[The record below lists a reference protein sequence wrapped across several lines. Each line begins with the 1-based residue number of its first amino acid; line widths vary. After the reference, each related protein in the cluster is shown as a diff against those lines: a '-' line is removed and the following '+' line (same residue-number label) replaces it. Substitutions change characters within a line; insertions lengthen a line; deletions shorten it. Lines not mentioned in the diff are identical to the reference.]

1 MRELHAKIFKSL
13 NFNISHKLRS
23 CLVTCLLFLT
33 MSYASVK
40 KSRTSKGANRRSAI
54 VDEEEWM
61 ETIDKDNRRIFLPQ
75 EPMEPSPS
83 QSTVKRSSAS
93 ASPSKRARFLSPER
107 DTVLDIPDDLPYMGD
122 EVNDPSVENKDKG
135 GHGVKPVRCLY
146 ILI

>member
-1 MRELHAKIFKSL
+1 
-13 NFNISHKLRS
+13 
-23 CLVTCLLFLT
+23 

-40 KSRTSKGANRRSAI
+40 KSRTFRGPNRRSAI

-61 ETIDKDNRRIFLPQ
+61 ETIDKDNRHIFLPR

-83 QSTVKRSSAS
+83 QSTVQCSSAS
-93 ASPSKRARFLSPER
+93 ASPTKRARFLSPER

>member
-1 MRELHAKIFKSL
+1 
-13 NFNISHKLRS
+13 
-23 CLVTCLLFLT
+23 

-40 KSRTSKGANRRSAI
+40 KSRTFRGANRRSAI

-61 ETIDKDNRRIFLPQ
+61 ETIDKDNRHIFLPR
-75 EPMEPSPS
+75 ELTEPSPP
-83 QSTVKRSSAS
+83 QSTVQHLSAS
-93 ASPSKRARFLSPER
+93 ASPTKCARFLSPEH